1 MFSRQAQFQE
11 DTYFRVMKLV
21 QAQPNISQRQLAQTL
36 GLSLGGIN
44 YCLQAL
50 MQKGWVKAHNFSSN
64 SNKLSYAYLLTPTGI
79 TEKTALTTRFLKRKM
94 AEYEH
99 LQAEIAALQFEVNG
113 GRASEDCA
121 RDLTRNI
128 EINHASRN

>member
-1 MFSRQAQFQE
+1 MTSRQAQFQE

-21 QAQPNISQRQLAQTL
+21 QAQPDISQRQLAQTL

-50 MQKGWVKAHNFSSN
+50 MQKGWVKAHNFSSTP
-64 SNKLSYAYLLTPTGI
+64 NKLSYAYLLTPTGI

-99 LQAEIAALQFEVNG
+99 LQAEIAALQLEVSG
-113 GRASEDCA
+113 ERASEDCA
-121 RDLTRNI
+121 RDLTRNM
-128 EINHASRN
+128 EINPANRN